1 MDKTDLKIIGL
12 LATDSRLS
20 YERIGSTLNL
30 TRNSIKTRIKKMISK
45 GVIQEYIA
53 DVNFTTLG
61 YRICYIVTKQE
72 VKNGNKT
79 KVSNNSNSNRR
90 KTVIEYLNRIGDILA
105 EIEVLG
111 GSSIF
116 RIATEAFSYKETR
129 LKGYDNIGSSLPT
142 GIIDKVF

>member
-1 MDKTDLKIIGL
+1 
-12 LATDSRLS
+12 
-20 YERIGSTLNL
+20 
-30 TRNSIKTRIKKMISK
+30 MISK

-142 GIIDKVF
+142 GIIDKAILASDMKSINSTLYKEADNPIQHPLL